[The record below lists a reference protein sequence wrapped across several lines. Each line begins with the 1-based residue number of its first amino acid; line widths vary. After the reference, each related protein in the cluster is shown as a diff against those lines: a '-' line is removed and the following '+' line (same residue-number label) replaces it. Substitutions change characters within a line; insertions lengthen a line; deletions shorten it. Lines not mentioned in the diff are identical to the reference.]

1 MASLPSATVQP
12 SPDVVSRRLGDSAVL
27 VHLETN
33 RVFELNETG
42 ARVWELLREG
52 RTCEQIVERL
62 VAEFDVE
69 PGQASSTLLELLGDL
84 RREGLLQ
91 P

>member
-1 MASLPSATVQP
+1 MASFPSTTVQP

-42 ARVWELLREG
+42 ARVWELLHDG
-52 RTCEQIVERL
+52 LTCEQIADRL
-62 VAEFDVE
+62 AAEFEVDHDRA
-69 PGQASSTLLELLGDL
+69 ASTVLELVSDL
-84 RREGLLQ
+84 RREGLLR